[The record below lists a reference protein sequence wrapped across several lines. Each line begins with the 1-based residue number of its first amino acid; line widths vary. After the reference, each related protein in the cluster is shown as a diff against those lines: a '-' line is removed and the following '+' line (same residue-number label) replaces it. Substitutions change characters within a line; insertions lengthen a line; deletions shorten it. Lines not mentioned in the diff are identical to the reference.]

1 MAVFKGIAL
10 AVDSGTHS
18 CSSGTLAFDVW
29 PQLAQGALGSSKGA
43 YLTVDLGTSLALGAA
58 PLTLDL
64 EPLALGAHCLL
75 IWGPCLFHGAPLAL
89 DLGSQSA
96 PGAP

>member
-43 YLTVDLGTSLALGAA
+43 YLTVDLGTSLALGANW
-58 PLTLDL
+58 
-64 EPLALGAHCLL
+64 LL
-75 IWGPCLFHGAPLAL
+75 VWG
-89 DLGSQSA
+89 SI
-96 PGAP
+96 